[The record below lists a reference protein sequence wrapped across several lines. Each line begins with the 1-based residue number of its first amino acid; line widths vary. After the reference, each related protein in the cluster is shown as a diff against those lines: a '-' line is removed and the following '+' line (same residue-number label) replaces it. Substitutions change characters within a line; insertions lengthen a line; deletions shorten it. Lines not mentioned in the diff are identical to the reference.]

1 MLKDRRGGST
11 DAGAALKGRVG
22 GREENGAEGSAAEV
36 FVKEEHLSAQVHQS
50 MHNEQQEQQQQL
62 HQQQVEQHLQQQQQM
77 QIQCFPPP
85 EPHYLR
91 LPEAGQGQG
100 NANTTVR
107 PNFGDCDTMLGKVQ
121 TDSC

>member
-1 MLKDRRGGST
+1 MLKDRHGGST

-50 MHNEQQEQQQQL
+50 MRNEQQEQQ
-62 HQQQVEQHLQQQQQM
+62 QHLQQQQQM

-107 PNFGDCDTMLGKVQ
+107 PNFDDCDTMLGKVQ

>member
-1 MLKDRRGGST
+1 MLKDRRGGGGDSAST

-62 HQQQVEQHLQQQQQM
+62 QKQQVEQHLQQQQM
-77 QIQCFPPP
+77 
-85 EPHYLR
+85 PHYLR
-91 LPEAGQGQG
+91 LPEAGQGQA

-107 PNFGDCDTMLGKVQ
+107 PNFDDCDTMLGKVQ
-121 TDSC
+121 ADSC